1 MESLKEEIFGTIAC
15 ATLRE
20 GLTQNSVIILT
31 PTGVISGK
39 PYNGETDLP
48 HRIIPDLAADAVRSR
63 APGIDAGG
71 YVVLSDVTVRN
82 NTGKCL
88 SFDSLV
94 VFCDQI
100 VGITIGKID

>member
-1 MESLKEEIFGTIAC
+1 MESLKEEILGAIAC

-20 GLTQNSVIILT
+20 GLAQNSVIILT
-31 PTGVISGK
+31 PAGVISGK

-48 HRIIPDLAADAVRSR
+48 HRIIPDLAADAVRGC
-63 APGIDAGG
+63 APGAYAAG

-88 SFDSLV
+88 RFDSLA

-100 VGITIGKID
+100 VGITIGKLD